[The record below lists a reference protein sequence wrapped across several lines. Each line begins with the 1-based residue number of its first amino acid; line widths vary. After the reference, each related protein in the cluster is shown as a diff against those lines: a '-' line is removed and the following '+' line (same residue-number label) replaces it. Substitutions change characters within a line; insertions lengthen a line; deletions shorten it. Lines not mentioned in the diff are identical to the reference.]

1 MNKRLFMVRPG
12 DAEDAER
19 VSRFVS
25 RTKVKVRVVVEL
37 YKPNRS
43 LVQNALAHL
52 WVSVLAK
59 HIFDTTG
66 QLWAHD
72 DLWEAVK
79 RKTLAPKVV
88 PNLDT
93 SGTVLVYE
101 TRNLK
106 VTEFTDWLR
115 SIEAYCLEKWQ
126 LQLPHPDDLYDE
138 AQGGA

>member
-1 MNKRLFMVRPG
+1 MNKRLFMVRPYDLG
-12 DAEDAER
+12 DIER
-19 VSRFVS
+19 LTRFVT
-25 RTKVKVRVVVEL
+25 RTKVKLRVVVEP

-52 WVSVLAK
+52 WVSALAK

-66 QLWAHD
+66 QQWPHD

-79 RKTLAPKVV
+79 RKTLSPKVV

-115 SIEAYCLEKWQ
+115 AIEAYCLEKWH
-126 LQLPHPDDLYDE
+126 LQLPHPEDLYDE
-138 AQGGA
+138 AQGRK

>member
-12 DAEDAER
+12 DADDAER

-93 SGTVLVYE
+93 SGVVMVYE

-106 VTEFTDWLR
+106 VSEFTDWLR
-115 SIEAYCLEKWQ
+115 AIEAYCLEKWH
-126 LQLPHPDDLYDE
+126 LQLPHPEDLYDE
-138 AQGGA
+138 AQGRT

>member
-1 MNKRLFMVRPG
+1 MNKRLFMVRPYDLG
-12 DAEDAER
+12 DIER
-19 VSRFVS
+19 LTRFVT
-25 RTKVKVRVVVEL
+25 RTKVKLRVVVEP

-43 LVQNALAHL
+43 LVQNAFAHL
-52 WVSVLAK
+52 WVSALAK
-59 HIFDTTG
+59 RIFDTTG
-66 QLWAHD
+66 QQWPHD

-79 RKTLAPKVV
+79 RKTLSPKVV

-115 SIEAYCLEKWQ
+115 AIEAYCLEKWH
-126 LQLPHPDDLYDE
+126 LQLPHPEDLYDE
-138 AQGGA
+138 AQGRT

>member
-1 MNKRLFMVRPG
+1 MNKRLFMVRPD

-25 RTKVKVRVVVEL
+25 RTKVKLRVVVEP

-43 LVQNALAHL
+43 LSANALAHL
-52 WVSVLAK
+52 WISVLAK

-66 QLWAHD
+66 QQWPHD

-93 SGTVLVYE
+93 SGVVLVYE

-106 VTEFTDWLR
+106 TTEFTDWLR
-115 SIEAYCLEKWQ
+115 AIEAYCLEKWH
-126 LQLPHPDDLYDE
+126 LQLPHPEDLYDE
-138 AQGGA
+138 AQGRK